1 MLEEREG
8 PISREA
14 VVSSVQKRFESSAY
28 KQLRRS
34 NPELGED
41 QAFAVTGGGKNQPG
55 RGGSRHGSGKPG
67 GLQVGRGNGGSG
79 RGRGNGGGSSG
90 GGASSGSNSTAT
102 AKPGGGCA
110 GCARATRITSVTT
123 PNRSARVWRE
133 GPLHNQVRKDG
144 ECGDGGRHAWQS
156 VNGRRLPGVLQ
167 SRSRDIHHPRN
178 QDSRVFGFNDGGGI
192 NTADEGRSLAS

>member
-1 MLEEREG
+1 MVQIQAIYGAYSRPAPLSPLPSRVCRQRNGVQYRECVDTG
-8 PISREA
+8 PTSC
-14 VVSSVQKRFESSAY
+14 Q
-28 KQLRRS
+28 
-34 NPELGED
+34 
-41 QAFAVTGGGKNQPG
+41 
-55 RGGSRHGSGKPG
+55 
-67 GLQVGRGNGGSG
+67 
-79 RGRGNGGGSSG
+79 
-90 GGASSGSNSTAT
+90 ASSGT
-102 AKPGGGCA
+102 GCFPFRIVTLFTNQCLPRA